1 MEKILGVRFRT
12 IKNMIYYKGE
22 ENKFFFGEE
31 IVCKTKNGIE
41 LGNISFIGEFDENQF
56 KKFEVNEEQDILR
69 KATDEDLKKN
79 KENLKFEEQALKI
92 GVSCIKKQNLDM
104 NVVEVV
110 GTLDRSKI
118 IFFFT
123 SDERVDFR
131 ILVRTLAYHLHAR
144 VELKQIGI
152 RDEAKMVCGL
162 GVCGRPFCCSSFLTD
177 FNHVS
182 IKMAKDQNLSLNPKK
197 ISGCCGKLM
206 CCLQYEQDS
215 YNFLNKVCPK
225 IGSVVMS
232 PDGEGVVVN
241 GNPLTGKYRLRFQDQ
256 NEEEIER
263 VYNKESLKIIKE
275 SKLKKKSSKKKKK
288 TDLWFCLVL
297 LF

>member
-1 MEKILGVRFRT
+1 MEKIFGIRFRT
-12 IKNMIYYKGE
+12 TKNMIYYKGE
-22 ENKFFFGEE
+22 ENKFYIKEKV
-31 IVCKTKNGIE
+31 VCKTKNGIE
-41 LGNISFIGEFDENQF
+41 LGEISYIGEFSENQL
-56 KKFEVNEEQDILR
+56 KKFEVNEGKDILR
-69 KATDEDLKKN
+69 KALDEDLKQN
-79 KENLKFEEQALKI
+79 EENLKFEDQALKI
-92 GVSCIKKQNLDM
+92 GISCIKKQKLDM
-104 NVVEVV
+104 NVVKVV

-118 IFFFT
+118 VFFFV

-131 ILVRTLAYHLHAR
+131 ILVRTLAYYLHAR

-225 IGSVVMS
+225 IGSIVMS
-232 PDGEGVVVN
+232 PDGEGVVIN
-241 GNPLTGKYRLRFQDQ
+241 GNPLTGKYRLRFKDQ
-256 NEEEIER
+256 TEEEIER

-275 SKLKKKSSKKKKK
+275 SKLKKKSSKKKRK
-288 TDLWFCLVL
+288 
-297 LF
+297 